1 MDAHNRSASLKCVN
15 IVRLYQRRGTPG
27 LVIIENLERVSFKDL
42 CFAMVNQLTDRLD
55 EVHRLMKEAEVDVYL
70 VPSSDAHLNEYVP
83 EYARRRMAITGFK
96 GSAGDAII
104 CPDGNHLF
112 VDSRYYIQAD
122 EEVDLSK
129 FRVHKLGLSGERTP
143 SQWLSEMEKKR
154 GSIRVGFDPVLL
166 SMQSYSAFLAALR
179 STESEMVPIDA
190 NLVDDV
196 W

>member
-1 MDAHNRSASLKCVN
+1 
-15 IVRLYQRRGTPG
+15 
-27 LVIIENLERVSFKDL
+27 
-42 CFAMVNQLTDRLD
+42 MVDQLTSRLNALHQHMRETRID
-55 EVHRLMKEAEVDVYL
+55 AYL

-112 VDSRYYIQAD
+112 VDSRYHIQAD

-143 SQWLSEMEKKR
+143 SQWLSEMEKKH

-196 W
+196 WEEQPLPPSNPISVSYTHLTLPTKA